1 MDLVSDLHHASAG
14 EGDDEHKRPLG
25 NEVEDPEKVAKRDGQ
40 AKLGGLAVE
49 GVPEG
54 LEQDKVLLVASLLQL
69 HNLVRSD
76 GGKVKSLLVDVDG
89 GGLWEHVE
97 GPDVANVGGPGIAKD
112 GLVVAVE
119 DAHVRSGWELR
130 KLGSSTLESGFKP
143 VTAA

>member
-1 MDLVSDLHHASAG
+1 MVSDLHHASAG
-14 EGDDEHKRPLG
+14 EGDNEHKRPLG

-76 GGKVKSLLVDVDG
+76 GGKVKPLLVDVDG
-89 GGLWEHVE
+89 GGLGEHVE

-112 GLVVAVE
+112 GLVVTVE

-130 KLGSSTLESGFKP
+130 KLSSSTLESGFKP